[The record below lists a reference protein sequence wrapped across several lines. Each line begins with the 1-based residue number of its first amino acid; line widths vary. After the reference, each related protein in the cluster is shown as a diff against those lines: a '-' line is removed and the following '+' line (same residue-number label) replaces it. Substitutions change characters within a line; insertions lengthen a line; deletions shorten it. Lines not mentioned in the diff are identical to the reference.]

1 MVGPR
6 PNGDG
11 TFQMR
16 VWIPLVLKDT
26 DGYQCLVEKD
36 TNQTTVAWGMLQANQ
51 TPIAWGMLQAN
62 QTTVTWGM
70 LQTNQT
76 PVAWGML
83 QAKVVAFQAMFWDNP
98 DA

>member
-11 TFQMR
+11 TVQMR

-36 TNQTTVAWGMLQANQ
+36 TNQTTVAWG
-51 TPIAWGMLQAN
+51 TLQAN

-70 LQTNQT
+70 LQETQT
-76 PVAWGML
+76 PIAWGML
-83 QAKVVAFQAMFWDNP
+83 QTKAVVSQAMFQDNSTHNP
-98 DA
+98 DD